1 MHFEFPGPEPCNLT
15 LCFLPNR
22 TLNWALS
29 FTCHNCFVSF
39 LQLDSKLIKGQDS
52 SGWVLG
58 VISSF
63 WVQAQCGRGC
73 ALVSWSSPLRW
84 DLYRVPGDLARAPA
98 PCLGHTE
105 APQNFSQ
112 DEPWVPMFRKGKPC
126 CKWAIV
132 SKSPC
137 SYPPLGVWPQPCIC
151 SQSLHRAHAQ
161 GAPSS
166 SQRFLPL
173 PHSILSPWLL
183 VAEREGLIFHRVD
196 TSPLW
201 PSVQFR
207 RMGPSL
213 FQP

>member
-1 MHFEFPGPEPCNLT
+1 MVSYKEGPSPPCKLRSYPSLKVQPGPTSSKIGSQPVHFEFPGPEPCNLT

-63 WVQAQCGRGC
+63 WVQAQGGRVC

-112 DEPWVPMFRKGKPC
+112 DELWVPMFRKGKPC
-126 CKWAIV
+126 RQT
-132 SKSPC
+132 
-137 SYPPLGVWPQPCIC
+137 G
-151 SQSLHRAHAQ
+151 
-161 GAPSS
+161 
-166 SQRFLPL
+166 
-173 PHSILSPWLL
+173 HSIK
-183 VAEREGLIFHRVD
+183 V
-196 TSPLW
+196 
-201 PSVQFR
+201 
-207 RMGPSL
+207 SL
-213 FQP
+213 